1 MEDFLLPPRMFAT
14 GEEPLGERVNSYHK
28 IKRTELL
35 IEALEPEELEFLRN
49 STFGKILAIEENPPF
64 SGAFGQY
71 VVVRLLKVNKKYEV
85 WFIFAGNPVRM
96 SLREFAIVTGLN
108 CRKIPEPTKKRK
120 NPLKEKLY
128 WNELLGSLK
137 FCTVVTAIDMLKKKV
152 VKSKEARIK
161 FACLAITSSILF
173 PSSHTPRIIPEH
185 VELIRDLDDFL
196 AFPWGRASYHTLAT
210 SLISKDE
217 IALSQAS
224 VAIHSYVDAIQLVLL
239 AAIPQLKEEITQSE
253 RTVIVDSE
261 SESENPNEDL
271 ALEGDNAVPLAE
283 PSEATKY
290 CLIPGHAKS
299 IDIECQVT
307 VKYIIDEPYEE
318 WSAGLDFSW
327 VDESEDFAVENLVRL
342 IGEGFSFCKDM
353 FKGGLNAS
361 DLLRLRGV
369 KKLKEKEPKE
379 KNDKDHA
386 AEVTDGEGPDSQTH
400 ILIANLVASQLLD
413 KSRSPASE
421 LRDEISSLEKRIY
434 QALDAKIEKIAS
446 STIQSQQLASRQ
458 ATIVGFLQDIDK
470 KIGTALVGQMKI
482 MQASILNGVTE
493 LIYQTITSRG
503 VSVEHKVSGKF
514 PEFLP
519 QKDSIPPPPVNG
531 NPPVVPDT
539 STPSEAADFRI
550 SKVLRDLNIVPDHS
564 LPANTVDNLDAELD
578 TANGS
583 SLHTSIAADSQLQAE
598 QRDVQV
604 EDLVTANYITKHA
617 INNLDDNKTPD
628 LENNQSLGVTFFVVE
643 NPDSEEFEKEEE
655 DAPVVEE
662 TPNPINY
669 VSPPM
674 AHEKEAPEPRKSK
687 RSRII
692 PAGLQDYKC
701 DPKVNAGHCI
711 IPDVDHRFT
720 LMEQKVMKE
729 SDINLPNGYS
739 RSSAEFLDI
748 AYRNTILP
756 TGVVDALIGFVSR
769 GPTVGPNV
777 AIYDTTLPVA
787 LMNHNNRFVKSTV
800 KDHSKLKF
808 ADVPLEKHLEKSHER
823 IYFPFNMDKQHWVGV
838 CIDTK
843 ASTLHVLDCNTSF
856 RSDSSLKKEL
866 NPIATLLP
874 YVLKQFGF
882 LGTNAGVKAFTVS
895 RCKGIPQVTTQ
906 TDSGVMTVLLIEA
919 HAGDGL
925 R

>member
-1 MEDFLLPPRMFAT
+1 MEDFLLPPRMFAA

-28 IKRTELL
+28 LKRTELL
-35 IEALEPEELEFLRN
+35 IEALEPDELEFLRN

-71 VVVRLLKVNKKYEV
+71 VVVRLQKVNKKYEV
-85 WFIFAGNPVRM
+85 WFIFAGSPVRM

-120 NPLKEKLY
+120 TPLKEKLY

-137 FCTVVTAIDMLKKKV
+137 FCTVDTAIDMLKKKV

-224 VAIHSYVDAIQLVLL
+224 VAIRGYVDAIQLVLL
-239 AAIPQLKEEITQSE
+239 VAIPQLKEEITQSE

-307 VKYIIDEPYEE
+307 GKSIIDEPYEE

-342 IGEGFSFCKDM
+342 IGEGFSFCKEM

-446 STIQSQQLASRQ
+446 STIQSQQLASLQ

-470 KIGTALVGQMKI
+470 KIGAALVGQMKI
-482 MQASILNGVTE
+482 MQASILNAR
-493 LIYQTITSRG
+493 LHS
-503 VSVEHKVSGKF
+503 
-514 PEFLP
+514 
-519 QKDSIPPPPVNG
+519 PPVNG

-550 SKVLRDLNIVPDHS
+550 SEVLRDLNIVPDHS
-564 LPANTVDNLDAELD
+564 LPANIVDNLDAELD

-583 SLHTSIAADSQLQAE
+583 SLHTSIVADSQLQAE

-604 EDLVTANYITKHA
+604 EDLVTANDITEHMH
-617 INNLDDNKTPD
+617 IPFYLDDMPSF
-628 LENNQSLGVTFFVVE
+628 SLGL
-643 NPDSEEFEKEEE
+643 SQE

-662 TPNPINY
+662 MPNSINY

-701 DPKVNAGHCI
+701 DPKVNAEHCI

-739 RSSAEFLDI
+739 LSSTEFLDI

-769 GPTVGPNV
+769 GPMVGPNV

-787 LMNHNNRFVKSTV
+787 LMNHNNRFVKSAD
-800 KDHSKLKF
+800 KDRSKLKF
-808 ADVPLEKHLEKSHER
+808 AHVPLEKHLERSHER

-856 RSDSSLKKEL
+856 RSDSSLRKEL
-866 NPIATLLP
+866 NPIATFLP

-895 RCKGIPQVTTQ
+895 RCKGIPQAITPR
-906 TDSGVMTVLLIEA
+906 LLPDAAKQLAVKFFDDISI
-919 HAGDGL
+919 
-925 R
+925 